1 MCADFIYTKTE
12 QKELGSIVKL
22 AIAKMHKPLVFKC
35 FRSLKKLFTN
45 HCFGCRLNLTILA
58 DLRHSKQQLCWPH
71 CYSSSVLM
79 VIRVT
84 MFPGVV
90 TILTAVSQCHTLA
103 YLVTWGISQANYWT
117 HTKWSQWGNI
127 QTRQNI
133 WSTPL
138 WLQQYEA
145 ENSRETRTSPIKTF
159 VFSTDNDRVLSS
171 LFGVVWEDRAH

>member
-1 MCADFIYTKTE
+1 MCKKIQRVQILFTLTE

-84 MFPGVV
+84 MCCYYSYSCVTVSHPGIFSDMGYFSGQLLDTHQVI
-90 TILTAVSQCHTLA
+90 TMRQYSNSSK
-103 YLVTWGISQANYWT
+103 YLI
-117 HTKWSQWGNI
+117 
-127 QTRQNI
+127 
-133 WSTPL
+133 
-138 WLQQYEA
+138 
-145 ENSRETRTSPIKTF
+145 
-159 VFSTDNDRVLSS
+159 DSS
-171 LFGVVWEDRAH
+171 LASTI